1 MANRTRRLRRRF
13 WVALAVAVAGVLGL
27 VATLVWP
34 AWIELVLGVD
44 PDGGDGSIERA
55 LAMAASVVSAGGVIL
70 AGFEW
75 RRVAARGCAPHAVE
89 ADPVVGDQ

>member
-13 WVALAVAVAGVLGL
+13 WVALAVAVMGVLGL

-34 AWIELVLGVD
+34 AWIELVLGAD

-55 LAMAASVVSAGGVIL
+55 LAMAASVVSAGAVIV

-75 RRVAARGCAPHAVE
+75 RRAGGVRSAAHAVGT
-89 ADPVVGDQ
+89 DPVVGDR